1 MAKYC
6 PISKTYTNCTDN
18 CISCMEEEE
27 HDHEEKSRNN
37 EFYDDLLMEQKEQM

>member
-1 MAKYC
+1 MSKYC
-6 PISKTYTNCTDN
+6 PMCKTYTNCTDN

-27 HDHEEKSRNN
+27 HNHEDSN

>member
-1 MAKYC
+1 MSKYC

-27 HDHEEKSRNN
+27 RNREDSN
-37 EFYDDLLMEQKEQM
+37 EFYDDLLMEQQEQM

>member
-18 CISCMEEEE
+18 CISYMEEEE
-27 HDHEEKSRNN
+27 RNREDSK

>member
-6 PISKTYTNCTDN
+6 PMCKTYTNCTDN

-27 HDHEEKSRNN
+27 RNHEEKACDNDL
-37 EFYDDLLMEQKEQM
+37 YDDLLMEQREQM

>member
-27 HDHEEKSRNN
+27 RNHRDSN
-37 EFYDDLLMEQKEQM
+37 EFYDDLLMEQQEQM

>member
-18 CISCMEEEE
+18 CTSCMEEEE
-27 HDHEEKSRNN
+27 RNREDRN
-37 EFYDDLLMEQKEQM
+37 EFYNDLLMEQQEQM